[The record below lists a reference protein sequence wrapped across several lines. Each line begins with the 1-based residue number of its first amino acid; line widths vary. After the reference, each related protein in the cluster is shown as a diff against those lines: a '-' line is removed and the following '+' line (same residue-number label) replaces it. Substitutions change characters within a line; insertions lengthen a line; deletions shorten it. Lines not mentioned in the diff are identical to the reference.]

1 MRSLCRL
8 FLLRQLGDHT
18 GDLLAEGRLTPDHV
32 RALPKAV
39 DTVVGEL
46 APHLMTL
53 VDAFDL
59 PAQVLSG
66 IPIASGG
73 SVGGGEADWEEAAVG
88 VVGAGC
94 VEGVGVY

>member
-8 FLLRQLGDHT
+8 FLLRQLGEHT

-59 PAQVLSG
+59 PAEVLSG

-73 SVGGGEADWEEAAVG
+73 SVGGDEVDWEEAGVRAG
-88 VVGAGC
+88 VVVAGAH
-94 VEGVGVY
+94 